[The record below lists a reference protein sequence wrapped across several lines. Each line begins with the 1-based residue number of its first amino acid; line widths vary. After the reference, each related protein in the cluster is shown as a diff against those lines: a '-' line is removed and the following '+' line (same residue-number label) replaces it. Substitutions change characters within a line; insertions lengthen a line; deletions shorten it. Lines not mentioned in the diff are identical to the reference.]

1 MQIGE
6 TMDVPDAWWSAFLK
20 LWDDLDSFVVTTND
34 KELEDFLENALVGR
48 FCELPKGEEEE
59 RLFYGVFFEDGT
71 LRPLDEG
78 EDEDGLPGPS
88 WSVA

>member
-1 MQIGE
+1 MQIGD
-6 TMDVPDAWWSAFLK
+6 TVDVPDAWWAAFLK
-20 LWDDLDSFVVTTND
+20 LWDDLDAFVVTTND

-59 RLFYGVFFEDGT
+59 RLFYRVFFEDGQ

-78 EDEDGLPGPS
+78 DDDDLVG
-88 WSVA
+88 AA